1 MMFPSIDLRKPQK
14 ATAMKKIQLSI
25 ILTVVWF
32 ASYAQFDN
40 ARYVLGGTVDFSYD
54 DDAYDDFYK
63 RSSFSITPSVAKPLN
78 NQTLVGID
86 LGFTVGSSKFT
97 NDNATSKSNSISYNP
112 AVFYQKFYP
121 VTDKIF
127 FNWQAKATVGFLK
140 SVNEDEFAKI
150 TERSTSYSLRVGPG
164 ISWKVMDRVLLNGSI
179 GGVSFG
185 FTDRETGSSTFFGAS
200 FNNPHFG
207 FSFLLN

>member
-25 ILTVVWF
+25 ILTFVWF
-32 ASYAQFDN
+32 ASHAQFDN
-40 ARYVLGGTVDFSYD
+40 ARYVLGGTADFSYD
-54 DDAYDDFYK
+54 DDSYK
-63 RSSFSITPSVAKPLN
+63 RSSFSITPSVAKPIN
-78 NQTLVGID
+78 SQTLLGID
-86 LGFTVGSSKFT
+86 LGFSVGSSKFSA
-97 NDNATSKSNSISYNP
+97 DDKSSSISYSP

-140 SVNEDEFAKI
+140 SVNVGEFAKI
-150 TERSTSYSLRVGPG
+150 TERSTSYGVRVGPG

-179 GGVSFG
+179 GGVSFT
-185 FTDRETGSSTFFGAS
+185 FDDRETGSSTFFGAS